1 MKIIDKRTGV
11 DIIKCEDIEILRN
24 ILIDSSYNN
33 FKIMEEY
40 GFFLI
45 QCYKKGLPLL
55 TAQEWLKIRNN

>member
-1 MKIIDKRTGV
+1 MKIINKSTGV
-11 DIIKCEDIEILRN
+11 DIIKCEDIEVLRN
-24 ILIDSSYNN
+24 ILINSSYDN

-55 TAQEWLKIRNN
+55 TAQEWLKRK